1 MSRNFSWLDS
11 RVRGNDK
18 NIRGNGQNIS
28 SRVSVLAGFLL
39 WLANSAAAQSDLFV
53 LTTDFST
60 GSTAFLAADAAEAEV
75 NVLGV
80 HSDAVGHYHDGR
92 VYIVNRLGQDNILV
106 LDALDWRVPLA
117 QFSVGNGANPHD
129 IEIVA
134 PDKAYVSRY
143 DAASLLIVNPQ
154 NGAEWGEI
162 DLGAFADAD
171 GLPEVSQIVR
181 VGDRLYLSCQRL
193 DRNSGWGPVDVSYLI
208 VVDLASDTLVDMDL
222 DAEGVQGIALSA
234 ANPNSMVA
242 VGEQIAVGVV
252 AHFGD
257 RSGGVEIVDAGTNR
271 SLGLAVSEEDLGGD
285 ITSMVLV
292 DQNRGYAVV
301 ADENFANSVRPFALS
316 SGAVGPPLE
325 NISGGF
331 IPSLAVDGDRL
342 VVADRGSFADPAS
355 AGLKFYDAATG
366 AFLRGPIDTG
376 LPPANIVVLSDATV
390 PTAVEATAAGLPR
403 EFALAAAYPN
413 PFNASVQIPFAVWQ
427 ANTPVVL
434 TVHDVL
440 GRTIRTL
447 AAGPVA
453 AGRHVL
459 RWDGRNAAG
468 EPVGSGAYLVQLR
481 AGGHRAVGKVMLIK

>member
-1 MSRNFSWLDS
+1 MYR
-11 RVRGNDK
+11 
-18 NIRGNGQNIS
+18 I
-28 SRVSVLAGFLL
+28 SVLAVSLL
-39 WLANSAAAQSDLFV
+39 LLANSSSAQNDLFV
-53 LTTDFST
+53 ITTDFAT

-75 NVLGV
+75 NLLGI

-106 LDALDWRVPLA
+106 LDAMDLRTPLT

-134 PDKAYVSRY
+134 PDKAYISLY

-154 NGAEWGEI
+154 DGAELGRI
-162 DLGAFADAD
+162 DLTAFADAD

-193 DRNSGWGPVDVSYLI
+193 DRNGSWGPADVSYLI
-208 VVDLASDTLVDMDL
+208 VVDLATDALVDVDP

-234 ANPNSMVA
+234 GNPNSMAV
-242 VGEQIAVGVV
+242 VGERIAVGSVG
-252 AHFGD
+252 HFGD
-257 RSGGVEIVDAGTNR
+257 RAGGVEIVDTATNR

-301 ADENFANSVRPFALS
+301 ADENFANDVRPFDLS
-316 SGAVGPPLE
+316 SGTVGAPLE
-325 NISGGF
+325 NISGGY
-331 IPSLAVDGDRL
+331 IASLAVDGDRL
-342 VVADRGSFADPAS
+342 IVADRGSFADPAS

-376 LPPANIVVLSDATV
+376 LPPANIVVLGDATV
-390 PTAVEATAAGLPR
+390 PTAVEETAASWPQ
-403 EFALAAAYPN
+403 EFALEAAYPN

-427 ANTPVVL
+427 ANTPVEL

-440 GRTIRTL
+440 GRTVRTL
-447 AAGPVA
+447 TFGTVTV
-453 AGRHVL
+453 GRHVIH
-459 RWDGRNAAG
+459 WDGRNAAG
-468 EPVGSGAYLVQLR
+468 EPVGNGAYLVQLR
-481 AGGHRAVGKVMLIK
+481 AGSQRAVGKVMLIK

>member
-1 MSRNFSWLDS
+1 MYR
-11 RVRGNDK
+11 
-18 NIRGNGQNIS
+18 IS
-28 SRVSVLAGFLL
+28 ILAVSLL
-39 WLANSAAAQSDLFV
+39 LLANSSSAQSDLFV
-53 LTTDFST
+53 ITTDFST
-60 GSTAFLAADAAEAEV
+60 GSTAFLAANAAEAEV
-75 NVLGV
+75 NLLGI

-106 LDALDWRVPLA
+106 LDAMDLRTPLT
-117 QFSVGNGANPHD
+117 QFSVGNGTNPHD

-134 PDKAYVSRY
+134 PDKAYVTRY

-154 NGAEWGEI
+154 DGAELGEI
-162 DLGAFADAD
+162 DLSAFADAD

-181 VGDRLYLSCQRL
+181 VGERLYLSCQRL
-193 DRNSGWGPVDVSYLI
+193 DRNGGWGPADVSYLI
-208 VVDLASDTLVDMDL
+208 VVDLATDTLVDVDP
-222 DAEGVQGIALSA
+222 DAEGVQGIALSV
-234 ANPNSMVA
+234 ANPNSMAV

-252 AHFGD
+252 VNFGD
-257 RSGGVEIVDAGTNR
+257 RFGGVEIVDTATNR

-301 ADENFANSVRPFALS
+301 ADENFANSVRPFELS
-316 SGAVGPPLE
+316 SGSVGEPLE
-325 NISGGF
+325 DISGGF

-342 VVADRGSFADPAS
+342 IVADRGSFADPAS

-366 AFLRGPIDTG
+366 AFLSGPIDTG
-376 LPPANIVVLSDATV
+376 LPPQSIVVLGDVTV
-390 PTAVEATAAGLPR
+390 PTAVEETADSSLPQ
-403 EFALAAAYPN
+403 EFALEAAYPN

-427 ANTPVVL
+427 SNTPVEL

-447 AAGPVA
+447 TSGTVA

-459 RWDGRNAAG
+459 HWDGRNAAG
-468 EPVGSGAYLVQLR
+468 ESVGNGAYLVQLR
-481 AGGHRAVGKVMLIK
+481 AGSQRAVGKVMLIK

>member
-1 MSRNFSWLDS
+1 MYR
-11 RVRGNDK
+11 
-18 NIRGNGQNIS
+18 IS
-28 SRVSVLAGFLL
+28 ILAVSFLL
-39 WLANSAAAQSDLFV
+39 LANSSSAQSDLFV
-53 LTTDFST
+53 ITTDFST

-75 NVLGV
+75 NLLGI

-106 LDALDWRVPLA
+106 LDAMDLRTPLT

-134 PDKAYVSRY
+134 PDKAYVTRY

-154 NGAEWGEI
+154 DGAELGEI
-162 DLGAFADAD
+162 DLSAFADAD
-171 GLPEVSQIVR
+171 GLPEVSKIVR
-181 VGDRLYLSCQRL
+181 VGERLYLSCQRL
-193 DRNSGWGPVDVSYLI
+193 DRNSGWGPADVSYLI
-208 VVDLASDTLVDMDL
+208 VVDLNSDTLVDVDL

-234 ANPNSMVA
+234 ANPNSMA
-242 VGEQIAVGVV
+242 VIGEQIAVGVV
-252 AHFGD
+252 VGFGD
-257 RSGGVEIVDAGTNR
+257 RSGGVEIVDTATNR
-271 SLGLAVSEEDLGGD
+271 SLGLAVSEGDLGGD
-285 ITSMVLV
+285 ITSMILV

-301 ADENFANSVRPFALS
+301 ADENFANSVRSFELS
-316 SGAVGPPLE
+316 SGSVGAPLE

-342 VVADRGSFADPAS
+342 IVADRGSFTDPDA

-366 AFLRGPIDTG
+366 AFLRGPVNTG
-376 LPPANIVVLSDATV
+376 LPPQGIVVLGDTSV
-390 PTAVEATAAGLPR
+390 PTAVEETADSSLPQ
-403 EFALAAAYPN
+403 EFALEAAYPN

-427 ANTPVVL
+427 ANTPVEL

-447 AAGPVA
+447 TSGTVA

-459 RWDGRNAAG
+459 HWDGRNAAG
-468 EPVGSGAYLVQLR
+468 ELVGNGAYLVQLR
-481 AGGHRAVGKVMLIK
+481 AGSQRAVGKVMLIK

>member
-1 MSRNFSWLDS
+1 MYR
-11 RVRGNDK
+11 
-18 NIRGNGQNIS
+18 I
-28 SRVSVLAGFLL
+28 SVLAISVLL
-39 WLANSAAAQSDLFV
+39 LANSSAAQSDLFV
-53 LTTDFST
+53 ITTDFST
-60 GSTAFLAADAAEAEV
+60 GSTAFLAANAAEAGV
-75 NVLGV
+75 NLLGI

-106 LDALDWRVPLA
+106 LDAMDLRTPLT

-134 PDKAYVSRY
+134 PDKAYVTRY

-154 NGAEWGEI
+154 DGAELGEI
-162 DLGAFADAD
+162 DLSAFADAD

-193 DRNSGWGPVDVSYLI
+193 DRNGGWGPADVSYLI
-208 VVDLASDTLVDMDL
+208 VVDLATDTLVDVDPT
-222 DAEGVQGIALSA
+222 AEGVQGIALSA
-234 ANPNSMVA
+234 ANPNSMAV
-242 VGEQIAVGVV
+242 VGERIAVGVV
-252 AHFGD
+252 VGFGD
-257 RSGGVEIVDAGTNR
+257 RAGGVEIVDTATNR
-271 SLGLAVSEEDLGGD
+271 SLGLAVSEEALVGD

-301 ADENFANSVRPFALS
+301 ADENFANSVRPFELS
-316 SGAVGPPLE
+316 SGIVGAPLE

-342 VVADRGSFADPAS
+342 IVADRGSFSDPAS

-366 AFLRGPIDTG
+366 AFQSGPIDTG
-376 LPPANIVVLSDATV
+376 LPPQDIVVLSDVTI
-390 PTAVEATAAGLPR
+390 PTAVAETADALPQ
-403 EFALAAAYPN
+403 EFALEAAYPN

-427 ANTPVVL
+427 ANTPVEL

-440 GRTIRTL
+440 GRAVRILTS
-447 AAGPVA
+447 GPVA

-459 RWDGRNAAG
+459 HWDGRNAAG
-468 EPVGSGAYLVQLR
+468 EPVGNGAYLVQLR
-481 AGGHRAVGKVMLIK
+481 AGSQRAVGKVMLIK

>member
-1 MSRNFSWLDS
+1 MYR
-11 RVRGNDK
+11 
-18 NIRGNGQNIS
+18 IS
-28 SRVSVLAGFLL
+28 ILAVSLL
-39 WLANSAAAQSDLFV
+39 LLANSSSAQSDLFV
-53 LTTDFST
+53 ITTDFST
-60 GSTAFLAADAAEAEV
+60 GSTAFLAANAAEAEV
-75 NVLGV
+75 NLLGI

-106 LDALDWRVPLA
+106 LDAMDLRTPLT

-134 PDKAYVSRY
+134 PDKAYVTRY

-154 NGAEWGEI
+154 DGAELGEI
-162 DLGAFADAD
+162 DLSAFADAD

-193 DRNSGWGPVDVSYLI
+193 DRNGGWGPVDVSYLI
-208 VVDLASDTLVDMDL
+208 VVDLATDTLVDVDPN
-222 DAEGVQGIALSA
+222 AEGVQGIALSA
-234 ANPNSMVA
+234 ANPNSMAV
-242 VGEQIAVGVV
+242 VGERIAVGVV
-252 AHFGD
+252 VNFGD
-257 RSGGVEIVDAGTNR
+257 RSGGVEIVDTATNR

-301 ADENFANSVRPFALS
+301 ADENFANSVRPFELS
-316 SGAVGPPLE
+316 SGTVDAPIE

-342 VVADRGSFADPAS
+342 IVADRGSFSDPTS
-355 AGLKFYDAATG
+355 AGLKLYDATTG
-366 AFLRGPIDTG
+366 AFLSGPIDTG
-376 LPPANIVVLSDATV
+376 LPPQDIVVLSDVTIS
-390 PTAVEATAAGLPR
+390 TAVEETADGLPQ
-403 EFALAAAYPN
+403 EFTLEAAYPN

-427 ANTPVVL
+427 ANTPVEL

-440 GRTIRTL
+440 GRTVRTL
-447 AAGPVA
+447 TSGTVA

-459 RWDGRNAAG
+459 HWDGRNAAG
-468 EPVGSGAYLVQLR
+468 EPVGNGAYLVQLR
-481 AGGHRAVGKVMLIK
+481 AGRQRAVGKVMLIK

>member
-1 MSRNFSWLDS
+1 MYR
-11 RVRGNDK
+11 
-18 NIRGNGQNIS
+18 IS
-28 SRVSVLAGFLL
+28 ILAVSFLL
-39 WLANSAAAQSDLFV
+39 LANSSSAQSDLFV
-53 LTTDFST
+53 ITTDFST
-60 GSTAFLAADAAEAEV
+60 GSTAFLAANAAEAEV
-75 NVLGV
+75 NLLGI
-80 HSDAVGHYHDGR
+80 HSDAVGRYHDGR

-106 LDALDWRVPLA
+106 LDAMDLRTPLT

-134 PDKAYVSRY
+134 PNKAYVTRY

-154 NGAEWGEI
+154 DGAELGEI
-162 DLGAFADAD
+162 DLSAFADAD

-193 DRNSGWGPVDVSYLI
+193 DRNGGWGPADVSYLI
-208 VVDLASDTLVDMDL
+208 VVDLATDSLIDVNP
-222 DAEGVQGIALSA
+222 DAEGVQGIALSV
-234 ANPNSMVA
+234 ANPNSMAV

-252 AHFGD
+252 VNFGD
-257 RSGGVEIVDAGTNR
+257 RAGGVEIVDTATNR

-301 ADENFANSVRPFALS
+301 TDENFANGVRPFELS
-316 SGAVGPPLE
+316 SGSVGAPLE

-331 IPSLAVDGDRL
+331 SLAVDGDRL
-342 VVADRGSFADPAS
+342 IVADRGSFSDPAS

-376 LPPANIVVLSDATV
+376 LPPANIVVLGDVTV
-390 PTAVEATAAGLPR
+390 PTAVEETADSLPQ
-403 EFALAAAYPN
+403 EFALEAAYPN

-427 ANTPVVL
+427 ANTPVEL

-447 AAGPVA
+447 TSGAVLT
-453 AGRHVL
+453 GRHVL
-459 RWDGRNAAG
+459 QWDGRNAAG
-468 EPVGSGAYLVQLR
+468 EPVGNGAYLVQLR
-481 AGGHRAVGKVMLIK
+481 AGSQRAVGKVMLIK

>member
-1 MSRNFSWLDS
+1 MYR
-11 RVRGNDK
+11 
-18 NIRGNGQNIS
+18 IS
-28 SRVSVLAGFLL
+28 ILAVSLL
-39 WLANSAAAQSDLFV
+39 LLANSSSAQSDLFV
-53 LTTDFST
+53 ITTDFST
-60 GSTAFLAADAAEAEV
+60 GSTAFLAANAAEAEV
-75 NVLGV
+75 NLLGI

-92 VYIVNRLGQDNILV
+92 VYIVNRFGQDNILV
-106 LDALDWRVPLA
+106 LDAMDLRTPLT
-117 QFSVGNGANPHD
+117 QFSVGNGTNPHD

-134 PDKAYVSRY
+134 PDKAYVTRY
-143 DAASLLIVNPQ
+143 GTASLLIVNPQ
-154 NGAEWGEI
+154 DGAELGEI
-162 DLGAFADAD
+162 DLSAFADAD

-181 VGDRLYLSCQRL
+181 VGERLYLSCQRL
-193 DRNSGWGPVDVSYLI
+193 DRNGGWGPVDVSYLI
-208 VVDLASDTLVDMDL
+208 VVDLATDTLVDVDP

-234 ANPNSMVA
+234 ANPNSMAV

-252 AHFGD
+252 VGFGD
-257 RSGGVEIVDAGTNR
+257 RTGGVEIVDTATNR

-285 ITSMVLV
+285 ITSMVIV

-301 ADENFANSVRPFALS
+301 ADENFANSVRPFDLS
-316 SGAVGPPLE
+316 SGTVGAPIE

-342 VVADRGSFADPAS
+342 IVADRGSFADPAS

-376 LPPANIVVLSDATV
+376 LPPQNIVVLSDVTI
-390 PTAVEATAAGLPR
+390 PTAVEETVDSLPQ
-403 EFALAAAYPN
+403 EFALEAAYPN

-427 ANTPVVL
+427 ANTPVEL

-447 AAGPVA
+447 TSGTVA

-459 RWDGRNAAG
+459 QWDGRNAAG
-468 EPVGSGAYLVQLR
+468 EPVGNGAYLIQLR
-481 AGGHRAVGKVMLIK
+481 AGTQRAMGKVMLVK

>member
-1 MSRNFSWLDS
+1 MYR
-11 RVRGNDK
+11 
-18 NIRGNGQNIS
+18 IS
-28 SRVSVLAGFLL
+28 VLAVSVLL
-39 WLANSAAAQSDLFV
+39 LANSSAAQSDLFV
-53 LTTDFST
+53 ITTDFST
-60 GSTAFLAADAAEAEV
+60 GSTAFLAANAAEAEV
-75 NVLGV
+75 NLLGI

-106 LDALDWRVPLA
+106 LDAMDLRTPLT

-134 PDKAYVSRY
+134 PDKAYVTRY

-154 NGAEWGEI
+154 DGAELGEI
-162 DLGAFADAD
+162 DLSAFADAD

-193 DRNSGWGPVDVSYLI
+193 DRNSGWGPADVSYLI
-208 VVDLASDTLVDMDL
+208 VVDLATDTLVDVDP
-222 DAEGVQGIALSA
+222 DAEGVQGIALSI
-234 ANPNSMVA
+234 ANPNSMAV

-252 AHFGD
+252 ANFGD
-257 RSGGVEIVDAGTNR
+257 RAGGVEIVDTATNR
-271 SLGLAVSEEDLGGD
+271 SLGLAVSEGDLDGD
-285 ITSMVLV
+285 ITSMILV

-301 ADENFANSVRPFALS
+301 TDENFANSVRSFELS
-316 SGAVGPPLE
+316 SGSVGAPLE

-342 VVADRGSFADPAS
+342 IVADRGSFSDPAS

-366 AFLRGPIDTG
+366 AFLSGPIDTG
-376 LPPANIVVLSDATV
+376 LPPQDIVVLSDATV
-390 PTAVEATAAGLPR
+390 PTAVEETADGLPQG
-403 EFALAAAYPN
+403 FALEAAYPN

-427 ANTPVVL
+427 ANTPVEL

-440 GRTIRTL
+440 GRTVRTL
-447 AAGPVA
+447 TSGPLA

-459 RWDGRNAAG
+459 HWDGRNATG
-468 EPVGSGAYLVQLR
+468 ELVGNGAYLVQLR
-481 AGGHRAVGKVMLIK
+481 AGSQRAEGKVMLIK